1 MSIHGGVI
9 QLCQGP
15 EGNESG
21 CLQIRF
27 PSGTWLHIAR
37 LKQMREAATD
47 AKQKTE
53 RRKEKGVE
61 DLYSTAI
68 RRVQRGQQFR
78 VDFRRRNLVVG
89 GHYLMRGG
97 HYEGTLGVE
106 PMQPD
111 EFLSRVEGL
120 YACYK
125 YSVPSARSEARHRRY
140 FRALPLDKLP
150 AEDVMYGMPREE
162 ARVRLEAF
170 VLCCIVNG
178 SYHVPTGKWFW
189 QSDDDRDL
197 VLLAVWGQEHGAK
210 QVNNKTNTNKTKKEE
225 SK

>member
-1 MSIHGGVI
+1 M
-9 QLCQGP
+9 
-15 EGNESG
+15 
-21 CLQIRF
+21 
-27 PSGTWLHIAR
+27 
-37 LKQMREAATD
+37 
-47 AKQKTE
+47 
-53 RRKEKGVE
+53 E

-97 HYEGTLGVE
+97 HYEGALGVE

-111 EFLSRVEGL
+111 EFRSRVEGL

-125 YSVPSARSEARHRRY
+125 YSVPSARSESRHRRY
-140 FRALPLDKLP
+140 FRALPLDQLP

-170 VLCCIVNG
+170 VLCAIVNG

-197 VLLAVWGQEHGAK
+197 VLLAVWGRETENKKHT
-210 QVNNKTNTNKTKKEE
+210 NNTHTNKEEKK
-225 SK
+225 K